1 MFTYRYRELAV
12 ALDKKGEV
20 RSALAKTLRVNPE
33 EIFNLEVERFSLDSR
48 RKGDLRW
55 SYNVVFD
62 LKRKVRATGNNARGL
77 IEAKREIR
85 TLDAEPG
92 KSTVPMPSHVDII
105 GAGPSGLWAALHL
118 LRKGFSVDIY
128 EQGKQVEERF
138 RDIRR
143 FFVDRKFNAHSN
155 VLFGE
160 GGAGA
165 FSDGKLNTRSR
176 NLFSETVLKDMV
188 EFGVDESVV
197 TFAKPHIGTDKLVL
211 MLRKL
216 RAEIVR
222 LGGRINFSTCL
233 EDIEIQQG
241 RICAI
246 KLREIPASAGMTSTS
261 QPIDNPKG
269 ECRSQACMDM
279 TESKGWGIAQPM
291 DPIAK
296 LQGDNNNVNISS
308 SSSYWKPCEAL
319 VLAVGHSARS
329 IYELLYARGV
339 ALESKAFAMGVRV
352 EHPQTLINKRQ
363 LGNVDTNLTGAA
375 EYFLATP
382 TLNKTSSAY
391 SFCMCP
397 GGVLVPCASEPG
409 TLATNGMSY
418 SRRNGAFANGAIA
431 VPITAG
437 AEGFD
442 IPSSGSLFGGLDL
455 QRKIERDAYD
465 VGGKVYAA
473 PAQTIKSFLAHRED
487 KSLPKSTYPCGLVQS
502 NLWDWMDKTICNS
515 LAEGFQNFDRKI
527 PGFIEQGLIVAPETR
542 TSSPLRIPRNNETL
556 ESINTKGLFVL
567 GEGAGYAGGI
577 VTSAADGVRL
587 AHFAKKENR

>member
-1 MFTYRYRELAV
+1 MFTYRYRELALP
-12 ALDKKGEV
+12 LDKKGEV
-20 RSALAKTLRVNPE
+20 RFALAKTLRVNPE

-77 IEAKREIR
+77 IESKREIR
-85 TLDAEPG
+85 SLDAEPG
-92 KSTVPMPSHVDII
+92 NSTVPMPSHVDII

-118 LRKGFSVDIY
+118 LRKGFTVDIY

-211 MLRKL
+211 MLRQI
-216 RAEIVR
+216 RTEIVR
-222 LGGRINFSTCL
+222 LGGKIHFSTCL
-233 EDIEIQQG
+233 EDIEIKDG

-246 KLREIPASAGMTSTS
+246 KLREIPAYAGMTSA
-261 QPIDNPKG
+261 N
-269 ECRSQACMDM
+269 
-279 TESKGWGIAQPM
+279 TEIAE
-291 DPIAK
+291 
-296 LQGDNNNVNISS
+296 SH
-308 SSSYWKPCEAL
+308 WKPCEAL

-329 IYELLYARGV
+329 VYEMLHARGV
-339 ALESKAFAMGVRV
+339 QLESKAFAMGVRV
-352 EHPQTLINKRQ
+352 EHPQSLINMRQ
-363 LGNVDTNLTGAA
+363 LGNVDTKLTGAA

-455 QRKIERDAYD
+455 QRKIESDAFN
-465 VGGKVYAA
+465 VGGKAYAA
-473 PAQTIKSFLAHRED
+473 PAQTIKSFLEHRED

-502 NLWDWMDKTICNS
+502 NLWDWMDKTICQS

-527 PGFIEQGLIVAPETR
+527 PGFINEGLIVAPETR
-542 TSSPLRIPRNNETL
+542 TSSPLRITRNNETL
-556 ESINTKGLFVL
+556 ESVNTKGLFVL

-587 AHFAKKENR
+587 AHFARRCK

>member
-12 ALDKKGEV
+12 ALEKKGEV
-20 RSALAKTLRVNPE
+20 RLALAKTLRVNPE

-48 RKGDLRW
+48 RKGDLHW

-77 IEAKREIR
+77 TESKREIR
-85 TLDAEPG
+85 SLDAEPL
-92 KSTVPMPSHVDII
+92 KDTVAMASHVDVI

-138 RDIRR
+138 RDIRK
-143 FFVDRKFNAHSN
+143 FFVDRKFNTYSN

-188 EFGVDESVV
+188 DFGVDESVV

-211 MLRKL
+211 MLRQI

-222 LGGRINFSTCL
+222 LGGHIHFNTSL
-233 EDIEIQQG
+233 EDIEIKHG

-246 KLREIPASAGMTSTS
+246 KLREIPACAGMTSAGT
-261 QPIDNPKG
+261 
-269 ECRSQACMDM
+269 
-279 TESKGWGIAQPM
+279 GIAESHWQ
-291 DPIAK
+291 
-296 LQGDNNNVNISS
+296 
-308 SSSYWKPCEAL
+308 PCEAL

-329 IYELLYARGV
+329 VYEMLHARGV
-339 ALESKAFAMGVRV
+339 TLESKAFAMGVRV
-352 EHPQTLINKRQ
+352 EHPQSLINMRQ
-363 LGNVDTNLTGAA
+363 LGLNVDTRLTGAA

-382 TLNKTSSAY
+382 TINKTSSAY

-455 QRKIERDAYD
+455 QRKIETDAYN

-473 PAQTIKSFLAHRED
+473 PAQTIKSFLAHSED
-487 KSLPKSTYPCGLVQS
+487 KTLPKSTYPCGLVPS
-502 NLWDWMDKTICNS
+502 NLWDWMDKTICQS

-527 PGFIEQGLIVAPETR
+527 PGFINEGLIVAPETR
-542 TSSPLRIPRNNETL
+542 TSSPLRITRNNETL
-556 ESINTKGLFVL
+556 ESVNTQGLFVL

-587 AHFAKKENR
+587 AHYAKKEKI

>member
-12 ALDKKGEV
+12 ALEKKGEI

-62 LKRKVRATGNNARGL
+62 LKRKIRATGNNARGL
-77 IEAKREIR
+77 IESQREIR
-85 TLDAEPG
+85 SLDAEPG
-92 KSTVPMPSHVDII
+92 KSTVPMASHVDII

-138 RDIRR
+138 RDIRK

-188 EFGVDESVV
+188 QFGVDESVV

-211 MLRKL
+211 MLREI
-216 RAEIVR
+216 RAEIIK
-222 LGGRINFSTCL
+222 LGGKIHFNTVL
-233 EDIEIQQG
+233 EDIEIKQG

-246 KLREIPASAGMTSTS
+246 KLKETKDERRGSASS
-261 QPIDNPKG
+261 P
-269 ECRSQACMDM
+269 
-279 TESKGWGIAQPM
+279 TETKDDVAIG
-291 DPIAK
+291 
-296 LQGDNNNVNISS
+296 N
-308 SSSYWKPCEAL
+308 WKPCEAL
-319 VLAVGHSARS
+319 VLAVGHSARD
-329 IYELLYARGV
+329 IYQLLHARGV
-339 ALESKAFAMGVRV
+339 QLESKAFAMGVRV
-352 EHPQTLINKRQ
+352 EHPQILINKRQ
-363 LGNVDTNLTGAA
+363 LGNVDTKLTGAA

-418 SRRNGAFANGAIA
+418 SRRNGAYANGAIA

-455 QRKIERDAYD
+455 QRKIESDAYN
-465 VGGKVYAA
+465 VGGKNYAA
-473 PAQTIKSFLAHRED
+473 PAQTIKNFLAHRED
-487 KSLPKSTYPCGLVQS
+487 KALPKSTYPCGLVPS

-527 PGFIEQGLIVAPETR
+527 PGFIEEGLIVAPETR

-556 ESINTKGLFVL
+556 ESVNTKGLFVL

>member
-12 ALDKKGEV
+12 ALEKKGEV
-20 RSALAKTLRVNPE
+20 RSALAKTLRVNSE

-55 SYNVVFD
+55 SYNVIFD

-77 IEAKREIR
+77 IESKREIR
-85 TLDAEPG
+85 NLDAEPG
-92 KSTVPMPSHVDII
+92 KNTVPIAGHVDII

-118 LRKGFSVDIY
+118 LRKGFFVDVY

-138 RDIRR
+138 RDIRK

-188 EFGVDESVV
+188 QFGVDESVV

-211 MLRKL
+211 MLRKI

-222 LGGRINFSTCL
+222 LGGHIHFNTCL
-233 EDIEIQQG
+233 EDIEIKHG
-241 RICAI
+241 RITAI
-246 KLREIPASAGMTSTS
+246 KLREIPASAGMTCASA
-261 QPIDNPKG
+261 
-269 ECRSQACMDM
+269 E
-279 TESKGWGIAQPM
+279 IA
-291 DPIAK
+291 
-296 LQGDNNNVNISS
+296 GSH
-308 SSSYWKPCEAL
+308 WKPCEAL
-319 VLAVGHSARS
+319 VLAVGHSARD
-329 IYELLYARGV
+329 IYQLLHARGV
-339 ALESKAFAMGVRV
+339 QLESKAFAMGVRV
-352 EHPQTLINKRQ
+352 EHPQMLINRRQ
-363 LGNVDTNLTGAA
+363 LGNVDTKLTGAA

-455 QRKIERDAYD
+455 QRKIETDAYN
-465 VGGKVYAA
+465 VGGKNYAA
-473 PAQTIKSFLAHRED
+473 PAQTIKSFLANRED
-487 KSLPKSTYPCGLVQS
+487 KTLPKSTYPCGLVPC
-502 NLWDWMDKTICNS
+502 NLWDWMDKTICKS

-527 PGFIEQGLIVAPETR
+527 PGFIEEGLIVAPETR

-556 ESINTKGLFVL
+556 ESVNTQGLFVL

-587 AHFAKKENR
+587 AHFAKKEKA

>member
-1 MFTYRYRELAV
+1 MFTYRYRELALP
-12 ALDKKGEV
+12 LDKKGEV
-20 RSALAKTLRVNPE
+20 RFALAKTLRVNPE

-62 LKRKVRATGNNARGL
+62 LKRKIRATGNNARGL
-77 IEAKREIR
+77 IESKREIR
-85 TLDAEPG
+85 SLDAEPG
-92 KSTVPMPSHVDII
+92 NSTVPMPSHVDII

-138 RDIRR
+138 RDIRK
-143 FFVDRKFNAHSN
+143 FFVDKKFNAFSN

-188 EFGVDESVV
+188 QFGVDESVI

-211 MLRKL
+211 MLRQI

-222 LGGRINFSTCL
+222 LGGKIHFSTCL
-233 EDIEIQQG
+233 EDIEIKDG
-241 RICAI
+241 RIAAI
-246 KLREIPASAGMTSTS
+246 KLKNIEQTRDVVRQAHQPERETRENTTTNMFLSSSTS
-261 QPIDNPKG
+261 F
-269 ECRSQACMDM
+269 
-279 TESKGWGIAQPM
+279 
-291 DPIAK
+291 
-296 LQGDNNNVNISS
+296 
-308 SSSYWKPCEAL
+308 WKPCETL

-329 IYELLYARGV
+329 VYELLHARGV
-339 ALESKAFAMGVRV
+339 QLESKAFAMGVRV
-352 EHPQTLINKRQ
+352 EHPQSLINMRQ
-363 LGNVDTNLTGAA
+363 LGNVDTKLTGAA

-442 IPSSGSLFGGLDL
+442 VPSSGSLFGGLDL
-455 QRKIERDAYD
+455 QRKIETDAYN
-465 VGGKVYAA
+465 VGGKAYAA

-502 NLWDWMDKTICNS
+502 NLWDWMDKTICQS

-527 PGFIEQGLIVAPETR
+527 PGFINEGLIVAPETR
-542 TSSPLRIPRNNETL
+542 TSSPLRITRNNETL
-556 ESINTKGLFVL
+556 ESVNTKGLFVL

-587 AHFAKKENR
+587 AHYAKKEKV

>member
-12 ALDKKGEV
+12 ALEKKGEV

-77 IEAKREIR
+77 IESKREIR
-85 TLDAEPG
+85 SLDAEPS
-92 KSTVPMPSHVDII
+92 KSTVPMASHVDII

-118 LRKGFSVDIY
+118 LRKGFFVDVY

-143 FFVDRKFNAHSN
+143 FFVDRKFNAYSN

-188 EFGVDESVV
+188 QFGVDESVV

-211 MLRKL
+211 MLREI

-222 LGGRINFSTCL
+222 LGGHIHFNTCL
-233 EDIEIQQG
+233 EDIEIKHG

-246 KLREIPASAGMTSTS
+246 KLKETKDERRKTKDDVAIG
-261 QPIDNPKG
+261 N
-269 ECRSQACMDM
+269 
-279 TESKGWGIAQPM
+279 
-291 DPIAK
+291 
-296 LQGDNNNVNISS
+296 
-308 SSSYWKPCEAL
+308 WKPCEAL

-329 IYELLYARGV
+329 IYELLHARGV
-339 ALESKAFAMGVRV
+339 QLESKAFAMGVRV
-352 EHPQTLINKRQ
+352 EHPQMLINRRQ
-363 LGNVDTNLTGAA
+363 LGNVDTKITGAA

-418 SRRNGAFANGAIA
+418 SRRNGTFANGAIA

-455 QRKIERDAYD
+455 QRKIETDAYN
-465 VGGKVYAA
+465 VGGKNYAA
-473 PAQTIKSFLAHRED
+473 PAQTIKNFLAHRED
-487 KSLPKSTYPCGLVQS
+487 KNLPKSTYPCGLAPS

-556 ESINTKGLFVL
+556 ESVNTQGLFVL

-587 AHFAKKENR
+587 AHYAKIEKIVSTKLRTD

>member
-1 MFTYRYRELAV
+1 MFTYRYRELALP
-12 ALDKKGEV
+12 LDTKGEV
-20 RSALAKTLRVNPE
+20 RFALAKTLRVNPE

-62 LKRKVRATGNNARGL
+62 LKRKVRSTGNNARGL
-77 IEAKREIR
+77 IESKREIR
-85 TLDAEPG
+85 SLEAEPG
-92 KSTVPMPSHVDII
+92 NSTVPMPSHVDII

-188 EFGVDESVV
+188 HFGVDESVV

-211 MLRKL
+211 MLRQI

-222 LGGRINFSTCL
+222 LGGKIHFSTCL
-233 EDIEIQQG
+233 EDIEIKDG
-241 RICAI
+241 RICTI
-246 KLREIPASAGMTSTS
+246 KLKETKDERRKTKDDVAIG
-261 QPIDNPKG
+261 N
-269 ECRSQACMDM
+269 
-279 TESKGWGIAQPM
+279 
-291 DPIAK
+291 
-296 LQGDNNNVNISS
+296 
-308 SSSYWKPCEAL
+308 WKPCEAL

-329 IYELLYARGV
+329 VYEMLHARGV
-339 ALESKAFAMGVRV
+339 QLESKAFAMGVRV
-352 EHPQTLINKRQ
+352 EHPQSLINMRQ
-363 LGNVDTNLTGAA
+363 LGNVDTKLTGAA

-455 QRKIERDAYD
+455 QRKIESDAYN
-465 VGGKVYAA
+465 VGGKNYAA
-473 PAQTIKSFLAHRED
+473 PAQTIKSFLEHRED

-502 NLWDWMDKTICNS
+502 NLWDWMDKTICQS

-527 PGFIEQGLIVAPETR
+527 PGFIIEGLIVAPDTR
-542 TSSPLRIPRNNETL
+542 TSSPLRITRNNETL
-556 ESINTKGLFVL
+556 ESVNTKGLFVL

-587 AHFAKKENR
+587 AHFARRCK

>member
-12 ALDKKGEV
+12 ALEKKGEV
-20 RSALAKTLRVNPE
+20 RLALAKTLRVNPE

-48 RKGDLRW
+48 RKGDLHW

-77 IEAKREIR
+77 IESKREIR
-85 TLDAEPG
+85 SLDAEPL
-92 KSTVPMPSHVDII
+92 KDTVAMASHVDVI

-138 RDIRR
+138 RDIRK
-143 FFVDRKFNAHSN
+143 FFVDRKFNAYSN

-188 EFGVDESVV
+188 DFGVDESVI

-211 MLRKL
+211 MLRQI

-222 LGGRINFSTCL
+222 LGGHIHFNTSL
-233 EDIEIQQG
+233 EDIEIKDG

-246 KLREIPASAGMTSTS
+246 KLREIPACAGMTSA
-261 QPIDNPKG
+261 G
-269 ECRSQACMDM
+269 A
-279 TESKGWGIAQPM
+279 GIAESHWQ
-291 DPIAK
+291 
-296 LQGDNNNVNISS
+296 
-308 SSSYWKPCEAL
+308 PCEAL

-329 IYELLYARGV
+329 VYELLHARGV
-339 ALESKAFAMGVRV
+339 TLESKAFAMGVRV
-352 EHPQTLINKRQ
+352 EHPQSLINMRQ
-363 LGNVDTNLTGAA
+363 LGLNVDTRLTGAA

-382 TLNKTSSAY
+382 TINKTSSAY

-455 QRKIERDAYD
+455 QRKIETDAYN

-473 PAQTIKSFLAHRED
+473 PAQTIKSFLAHSED
-487 KSLPKSTYPCGLVQS
+487 KTLPKSTYPCGLVPS
-502 NLWDWMDKTICNS
+502 NLWDWMDKTICQS

-527 PGFIEQGLIVAPETR
+527 PGFINEGLIVAPETR
-542 TSSPLRIPRNNETL
+542 TSSPLRITRNNDTL
-556 ESINTKGLFVL
+556 ESVNTQGLFVL

-587 AHFAKKENR
+587 AHYARRCK

>member
-12 ALDKKGEV
+12 ALEKKGEV
-20 RSALAKTLRVNPE
+20 RLALAKTLRVNPE

-48 RKGDLRW
+48 RKGDLHW

-77 IEAKREIR
+77 IESKREIR
-85 TLDAEPG
+85 SLDAEPL
-92 KSTVPMPSHVDII
+92 KDTVAMASHVDVI

-118 LRKGFSVDIY
+118 LRKGFAVDIY

-138 RDIRR
+138 RDIRK
-143 FFVDRKFNAHSN
+143 FFVDRKFNAYSN

-188 EFGVDESVV
+188 DFGVDESVV

-211 MLRKL
+211 MLRQI

-222 LGGRINFSTCL
+222 LGGHIHFNTSL
-233 EDIEIQQG
+233 EDIEIKEG

-246 KLREIPASAGMTSTS
+246 KLGDALGVAGSHW
-261 QPIDNPKG
+261 Q
-269 ECRSQACMDM
+269 
-279 TESKGWGIAQPM
+279 
-291 DPIAK
+291 
-296 LQGDNNNVNISS
+296 
-308 SSSYWKPCEAL
+308 PCEAL

-329 IYELLYARGV
+329 VYEMLHARGV
-339 ALESKAFAMGVRV
+339 TLESKAFAMGVRV
-352 EHPQTLINKRQ
+352 EHPQSLINMRQ
-363 LGNVDTNLTGAA
+363 LGLNVDTRLTGAA

-382 TLNKTSSAY
+382 TINKTSSAY

-455 QRKIERDAYD
+455 QRKIETDAYN

-473 PAQTIKSFLAHRED
+473 PAQTIKNFLAHRED
-487 KSLPKSTYPCGLVQS
+487 KTLPKTTYPCGLVPS
-502 NLWDWMDKTICNS
+502 NLWDWMDKTICQS

-527 PGFIEQGLIVAPETR
+527 PGFINEGLIVAPETR
-542 TSSPLRIPRNNETL
+542 TSSPLRITRNNETL
-556 ESINTKGLFVL
+556 ESVNTQGLFVL

-587 AHFAKKENR
+587 AHYAKKCK

>member
-1 MFTYRYRELAV
+1 MFTYRYRELA
-12 ALDKKGEV
+12 LPLNKKGEV
-20 RSALAKTLRVNPE
+20 RFALAKTLRVNPE

-77 IEAKREIR
+77 IESKREIR
-85 TLDAEPG
+85 SLDAEPG
-92 KSTVPMPSHVDII
+92 NSTVPMPSHVDII

-118 LRKGFSVDIY
+118 LRKGFAVDIY

-211 MLRKL
+211 MLRQI

-222 LGGRINFSTCL
+222 LGGKIHFSTCL
-233 EDIEIQQG
+233 EDIEIKDG
-241 RICAI
+241 RICTI
-246 KLREIPASAGMTSTS
+246 KLKETKDERRKTKDDVAIG
-261 QPIDNPKG
+261 N
-269 ECRSQACMDM
+269 
-279 TESKGWGIAQPM
+279 
-291 DPIAK
+291 
-296 LQGDNNNVNISS
+296 
-308 SSSYWKPCEAL
+308 WKSCEAL
-319 VLAVGHSARS
+319 VLAVGHSARD
-329 IYELLYARGV
+329 IYQLLHARGV
-339 ALESKAFAMGVRV
+339 QLESKAFAMGVRV
-352 EHPQTLINKRQ
+352 EHPQSLINIRQ
-363 LGNVDTNLTGAA
+363 LGNNVDTKLTGAA

-455 QRKIERDAYD
+455 QRKIESDAYN

-473 PAQTIKSFLAHRED
+473 PAQTIKSFLEHRED

-502 NLWDWMDKTICNS
+502 NLWDWMDKTICQS

-527 PGFIEQGLIVAPETR
+527 PGFINEGLIVAPETR
-542 TSSPLRIPRNNETL
+542 TSSPLRITRNNETL
-556 ESINTKGLFVL
+556 ESVNTKGLFVL

-587 AHFAKKENR
+587 AHYAKKEIR

>member
-12 ALDKKGEV
+12 ALEKKGEV
-20 RSALAKTLRVNPE
+20 RLALAKTLRVNPE

-48 RKGDLRW
+48 RKGDLHW

-62 LKRKVRATGNNARGL
+62 LKRKIRATGNNARGL
-77 IEAKREIR
+77 IESKREIKS
-85 TLDAEPG
+85 LDAEPL
-92 KSTVPMPSHVDII
+92 KDTVAMASHVDVI

-138 RDIRR
+138 RDIRK
-143 FFVDRKFNAHSN
+143 FFVDRKFNAYSN

-188 EFGVDESVV
+188 DFGVDESVV

-211 MLRKL
+211 MLRQV

-222 LGGRINFSTCL
+222 LGGHILFNTSL
-233 EDIEIQQG
+233 EDIEIKDG

-246 KLREIPASAGMTSTS
+246 KL
-261 QPIDNPKG
+261 
-269 ECRSQACMDM
+269 
-279 TESKGWGIAQPM
+279 
-291 DPIAK
+291 
-296 LQGDNNNVNISS
+296 GDALGVVGSH
-308 SSSYWKPCEAL
+308 WQPCEAL

-329 IYELLYARGV
+329 VYEMLHARGV
-339 ALESKAFAMGVRV
+339 TLESKAFAMGVRV
-352 EHPQTLINKRQ
+352 EHPQTLINMRQ
-363 LGNVDTNLTGAA
+363 LGLNVDTRLTGAA

-382 TLNKTSSAY
+382 TINKTSSAY

-455 QRKIERDAYD
+455 QRKIETDAYN

-473 PAQTIKSFLAHRED
+473 PAQTIKNFLAHRED
-487 KSLPKSTYPCGLVQS
+487 KTLPKTTYPCGLVPS
-502 NLWDWMDKTICNS
+502 NLWDWMDKTICQS

-527 PGFIEQGLIVAPETR
+527 PGFINEGLIVAPETR
-542 TSSPLRIPRNNETL
+542 TSSPLRITRNNESL
-556 ESINTKGLFVL
+556 ESVNTQGLFVL

-587 AHFAKKENR
+587 AHYAKKCK

>member
-12 ALDKKGEV
+12 ALEKKGEV
-20 RSALAKTLRVNPE
+20 RLALAKTLRVNSE

-48 RKGDLRW
+48 RKGDLHW

-77 IEAKREIR
+77 IESKREIR
-85 TLDAEPG
+85 SLDAEPL
-92 KSTVPMPSHVDII
+92 KDTVAMASHVDVI

-138 RDIRR
+138 RDIRK

-188 EFGVDESVV
+188 DFGVDESVV

-211 MLRKL
+211 MLRQV
-216 RAEIVR
+216 RAEIAR
-222 LGGRINFSTCL
+222 LGGHIHFNTSL
-233 EDIEIQQG
+233 EDIEIKDG

-246 KLREIPASAGMTSTS
+246 KLGDALGVAGSHW
-261 QPIDNPKG
+261 Q
-269 ECRSQACMDM
+269 
-279 TESKGWGIAQPM
+279 
-291 DPIAK
+291 
-296 LQGDNNNVNISS
+296 
-308 SSSYWKPCEAL
+308 PCEAL

-329 IYELLYARGV
+329 VYELLHARGV
-339 ALESKAFAMGVRV
+339 TLESKAFAMGVRV
-352 EHPQTLINKRQ
+352 EHPQSLINMRQ
-363 LGNVDTNLTGAA
+363 LGLNVDTRLTGAA

-382 TLNKTSSAY
+382 TINKTSSAY

-397 GGVLVPCASEPG
+397 GGVLVPCASEAG

-455 QRKIERDAYD
+455 QRKIETDAYN

-487 KSLPKSTYPCGLVQS
+487 KILPKTTYPCGITPS
-502 NLWDWMDKTICNS
+502 NLWDWMDKTICQS

-527 PGFIEQGLIVAPETR
+527 PGFINEGLIVAPETR
-542 TSSPLRIPRNNETL
+542 TSSPLRITRNNETL
-556 ESINTKGLFVL
+556 ESVNTQGLFVL

-587 AHFAKKENR
+587 AHYARRCK

>member
-12 ALDKKGEV
+12 ALEKKGEV
-20 RSALAKTLRVNPE
+20 RLALAKTLRVNPE

-48 RKGDLRW
+48 RKGDLHW

-77 IEAKREIR
+77 IESKREIR
-85 TLDAEPG
+85 SLDAEPL
-92 KSTVPMPSHVDII
+92 KDTVAMASHVDVI

-138 RDIRR
+138 RDIRK
-143 FFVDRKFNAHSN
+143 FFVDRKFNAYSN

-188 EFGVDESVV
+188 DFGVDESVI

-211 MLRKL
+211 MLRQI

-222 LGGRINFSTCL
+222 LGGHIHFNTSL
-233 EDIEIQQG
+233 EDIEIKDG

-246 KLREIPASAGMTSTS
+246 KLREIPACAGMTSA
-261 QPIDNPKG
+261 G
-269 ECRSQACMDM
+269 A
-279 TESKGWGIAQPM
+279 GIAESHWQ
-291 DPIAK
+291 
-296 LQGDNNNVNISS
+296 
-308 SSSYWKPCEAL
+308 PCEAL

-329 IYELLYARGV
+329 VYELLHARGV
-339 ALESKAFAMGVRV
+339 TLESKAFAMGVRV
-352 EHPQTLINKRQ
+352 EHPQSLINMRQ
-363 LGNVDTNLTGAA
+363 LGLNVDTRLTGAA

-382 TLNKTSSAY
+382 TINKTSSAY

-455 QRKIERDAYD
+455 QRKIETDAYN

-473 PAQTIKSFLAHRED
+473 PAQTIKSFLAHSED
-487 KSLPKSTYPCGLVQS
+487 KTLPKSTYPCGLEPS
-502 NLWDWMDKTICNS
+502 NLWDWMDKTICQS

-527 PGFIEQGLIVAPETR
+527 PGFINEGLIVAPETR
-542 TSSPLRIPRNNETL
+542 TSSPLRITRNNDTL
-556 ESINTKGLFVL
+556 ESVNTQGLFVL

-587 AHFAKKENR
+587 AHYARRCK

>member
-1 MFTYRYRELAV
+1 MFTYRYRELAI

-20 RSALAKTLRVNPE
+20 RSALAKTLRIHPE

-77 IEAKREIR
+77 IESKREIR
-85 TLDAEPG
+85 SLEAEPG
-92 KSTVPMPSHVDII
+92 NSTVPMPSHVDII

-138 RDIRR
+138 RDIRK
-143 FFVDRKFNAHSN
+143 FFVDRKFNAFSN

-188 EFGVDESVV
+188 HFGVDESVV

-211 MLRKL
+211 MLRQV
-216 RAEIVR
+216 RTEIVK
-222 LGGRINFSTCL
+222 LGGHIHFSTTL
-233 EDIEIQQG
+233 EDIEIKQG
-241 RICAI
+241 RITAI
-246 KLREIPASAGMTSTS
+246 KLKETKDERRKTKDDVAIG
-261 QPIDNPKG
+261 N
-269 ECRSQACMDM
+269 
-279 TESKGWGIAQPM
+279 
-291 DPIAK
+291 
-296 LQGDNNNVNISS
+296 
-308 SSSYWKPCEAL
+308 WKSCEAL
-319 VLAVGHSARS
+319 VLAVGHSARD
-329 IYELLYARGV
+329 IYQLLHARGV
-339 ALESKAFAMGVRV
+339 QLESKAFAMGVRV
-352 EHPQTLINKRQ
+352 EHPQSLINMRQ
-363 LGNVDTNLTGAA
+363 LGNVDTKLTGAA

-455 QRKIERDAYD
+455 QRKIESDAFN

-473 PAQTIKSFLAHRED
+473 PAQTIKNFLAHRED
-487 KSLPKSTYPCGLVQS
+487 KSLPKSTYPCGLTPS
-502 NLWDWMDKTICNS
+502 NLWDWMDKTICQS

-527 PGFIEQGLIVAPETR
+527 PGFINEGLIVAPETR
-542 TSSPLRIPRNNETL
+542 TSSPLRITRNNETL
-556 ESINTKGLFVL
+556 ESVNTKGLFVL

-587 AHFAKKENR
+587 AHYAKKEKV

>member
-12 ALDKKGEV
+12 ALRKKGEY
-20 RSALAKTLRVNPE
+20 RAALARELRVHEE

-48 RKGDLRW
+48 RKGDPHW

-62 LKRKVRATGNNARGL
+62 LKRQVRATGNHAKGL
-77 IEAKREIR
+77 IESKREKESLEDDPQR
-85 TLDAEPG
+85 
-92 KSTVPMPSHVDII
+92 SSVPVAGHVDVV

-118 LRKGFSVDIY
+118 LRKGFSVDLY
-128 EQGKQVEERF
+128 EQGQQVEERF

-143 FFVDRKFNAHSN
+143 FFMDRNYNAYSN

-176 NLFSETVLKDMV
+176 NLFSDQVLRDMTT
-188 EFGVDESVV
+188 FGVDESVV
-197 TFAKPHIGTDKLVL
+197 TFAKPHIGTDRLVL
-211 MLRKL
+211 MLRQL

-222 LGGRINFSTCL
+222 LGGKIHFSTML
-233 EDIEIQQG
+233 EDIEIKSG

-246 KLREIPASAGMTSTS
+246 KLRDVSRRNLGEVPSPDFAEICPSHW
-261 QPIDNPKG
+261 Q
-269 ECRSQACMDM
+269 
-279 TESKGWGIAQPM
+279 
-291 DPIAK
+291 
-296 LQGDNNNVNISS
+296 
-308 SSSYWKPCEAL
+308 PCEAL
-319 VLAVGHSARS
+319 VLAVGHSARG
-329 IYELLYARGV
+329 IYEMLHARGV
-339 ALESKAFAMGVRV
+339 TLESKAFAMGVRV
-352 EHPQTLINKRQ
+352 EHPQMLINVRQ
-363 LGNVDTNLTGAA
+363 LGPNVDTKLTGAA

-418 SRRNGAFANGAIA
+418 SSRNGKIANGAIA

-442 IPSSGSLFGGLDL
+442 IKTAGTLFGGLDL
-455 QRKIERDAYD
+455 QRKIESDAYA
-465 VGGKVYAA
+465 VGGKNYAA
-473 PAQTIKSFLAHRED
+473 PAQTIKNFLAKRVD
-487 KSLPKSTYPCGLVQS
+487 KNLPKSTYPCGLVAS
-502 NLWDWMDKTICNS
+502 NMWDWMDKTICKS

-527 PGFIEQGLIVAPETR
+527 PGFIEEGLIVAPETR
-542 TSSPLRIPRNNETL
+542 TSSPLRITRNNETM
-556 ESINTKGLFVL
+556 ESVNTKGLFVR
-567 GEGAGYAGGI
+567 GEGAGYTGGI
-577 VTSAADGVRL
+577 VTSAADGIRL
-587 AHFAKKENR
+587 AHYAKRSKQ

>member
-1 MFTYRYRELAV
+1 MFTYRYRELAI

-20 RSALAKTLRVNPE
+20 RSALAKTLRIHPE

-77 IEAKREIR
+77 IESKREIR
-85 TLDAEPG
+85 SLEAESG
-92 KSTVPMPSHVDII
+92 NSTVPMPSHVDII

-118 LRKGFSVDIY
+118 LRKGFFVDIY

-138 RDIRR
+138 RDIRK

-188 EFGVDESVV
+188 HFGVDESVV

-211 MLRKL
+211 MLRKI
-216 RAEIVR
+216 RAEIIK
-222 LGGRINFSTCL
+222 LGGKIHFSTCL
-233 EDIEIQQG
+233 EDIEIKQG
-241 RICAI
+241 RITAI
-246 KLREIPASAGMTSTS
+246 KLKETKDERRKTKDDVAIG
-261 QPIDNPKG
+261 N
-269 ECRSQACMDM
+269 
-279 TESKGWGIAQPM
+279 
-291 DPIAK
+291 
-296 LQGDNNNVNISS
+296 
-308 SSSYWKPCEAL
+308 WKPCEAL
-319 VLAVGHSARS
+319 VLAVGHSARD
-329 IYELLYARGV
+329 IYQLLHARGV
-339 ALESKAFAMGVRV
+339 QLESKAFAMGVRV
-352 EHPQTLINKRQ
+352 EHPQMLINKRQ
-363 LGNVDTNLTGAA
+363 LGNVDTKLTGSA

-455 QRKIERDAYD
+455 QRKIETDAYN

-473 PAQTIKSFLAHRED
+473 PAQTIKNFLAHRED
-487 KSLPKSTYPCGLVQS
+487 KSLPKSTYPCGLTPS
-502 NLWDWMDKTICNS
+502 NLWDWMDKTICQS

-527 PGFIEQGLIVAPETR
+527 PGFINEGLIVAPETR
-542 TSSPLRIPRNNETL
+542 TSSPLRITRNNETL
-556 ESINTKGLFVL
+556 ESVNTKGLFVL

-587 AHFAKKENR
+587 AHYAKKEKV

>member
-12 ALDKKGEV
+12 ALEKKGEV
-20 RSALAKTLRVNPE
+20 RLALAKTLRVNPE

-48 RKGDLRW
+48 RKGDLHW

-77 IEAKREIR
+77 IESKREIR
-85 TLDAEPG
+85 SLDAEPL
-92 KSTVPMPSHVDII
+92 KDTVAMASHVDVI

-138 RDIRR
+138 RDIRK
-143 FFVDRKFNAHSN
+143 FFVDRKFNAYSN

-176 NLFSETVLKDMV
+176 NQFSETVLKDMV
-188 EFGVDESVV
+188 DFGVDESVV

-211 MLRKL
+211 MLRQV

-222 LGGRINFSTCL
+222 LGGHIHFNTSL
-233 EDIEIQQG
+233 EDIEIKDG

-246 KLREIPASAGMTSTS
+246 KLGDALGVAGSHW
-261 QPIDNPKG
+261 Q
-269 ECRSQACMDM
+269 
-279 TESKGWGIAQPM
+279 
-291 DPIAK
+291 
-296 LQGDNNNVNISS
+296 
-308 SSSYWKPCEAL
+308 PCEAL

-329 IYELLYARGV
+329 VYEMLHARGV
-339 ALESKAFAMGVRV
+339 TLESKAFAMGVRV
-352 EHPQTLINKRQ
+352 EHPQSLINMRQ
-363 LGNVDTNLTGAA
+363 LGLNVDTRLTGAA

-382 TLNKTSSAY
+382 TINKTSSAY

-455 QRKIERDAYD
+455 QRKIETDAYN

-473 PAQTIKSFLAHRED
+473 PAQTIKNFLAHRED
-487 KSLPKSTYPCGLVQS
+487 KTLPKTTYPCGLVPS
-502 NLWDWMDKTICNS
+502 NLWDWIDKTICQS

-527 PGFIEQGLIVAPETR
+527 PGFINEGLIVAPETR
-542 TSSPLRIPRNNETL
+542 TSSPLRITRNNETL
-556 ESINTKGLFVL
+556 ESVNTQGLFVL

-587 AHFAKKENR
+587 AHYAKKCK

>member
-12 ALDKKGEV
+12 ALEKKGEV
-20 RSALAKTLRVNPE
+20 RSALAKTLHVNPE

-77 IEAKREIR
+77 IESKREIR
-85 TLDAEPG
+85 SLDAEPG
-92 KSTVPMPSHVDII
+92 KSTVPMASHVDII

-138 RDIRR
+138 RDIRK

-188 EFGVDESVV
+188 QFGVDESVV

-211 MLRKL
+211 MLREI
-216 RAEIVR
+216 RSEIVR
-222 LGGRINFSTCL
+222 LGGHIHFNTCL
-233 EDIEIQQG
+233 EDIEIKQG

-246 KLREIPASAGMTSTS
+246 KLKETKDDVAIG
-261 QPIDNPKG
+261 
-269 ECRSQACMDM
+269 
-279 TESKGWGIAQPM
+279 
-291 DPIAK
+291 
-296 LQGDNNNVNISS
+296 
-308 SSSYWKPCEAL
+308 YWQPCEAL
-319 VLAVGHSARS
+319 VLAVGHSARD
-329 IYELLYARGV
+329 IYQLLHARGV
-339 ALESKAFAMGVRV
+339 QLESKAFAMGVRV
-352 EHPQTLINKRQ
+352 EHPQMLINRRQ
-363 LGNVDTNLTGAA
+363 LGNVDTKLTGAA

-382 TLNKTSSAY
+382 TINKTSSAY

-437 AEGFD
+437 AKGFD
-442 IPSSGSLFGGLDL
+442 IPSRGSLFGGLDL
-455 QRKIERDAYD
+455 QRKIESDAYN
-465 VGGKVYAA
+465 VGGKNYAA
-473 PAQTIKSFLAHRED
+473 PAQTIKNFLAHRED
-487 KSLPKSTYPCGLVQS
+487 KNLPKSTYPCGLVPC
-502 NLWDWMDKTICNS
+502 NLWDWMDKTICQS

-556 ESINTKGLFVL
+556 ESVNTQGLFVL

-587 AHFAKKENR
+587 AHYARRCK

>member
-1 MFTYRYRELAV
+1 MFTYRYRELTV

-62 LKRKVRATGNNARGL
+62 LKRKVHVTGNNARGL
-77 IEAKREIR
+77 IESKREIR

-92 KSTVPMPSHVDII
+92 KNTVPMASHIDII

-118 LRKGFSVDIY
+118 LRKGFSVDLY

-138 RDIRR
+138 RDIRK

-188 EFGVDESVV
+188 QFGVDESVV

-211 MLRKL
+211 MLREI
-216 RAEIVR
+216 RAEIIK
-222 LGGRINFSTCL
+222 LGGKIHFSTSL
-233 EDIEIQQG
+233 EDIEIKQG
-241 RICAI
+241 RITAI
-246 KLREIPASAGMTSTS
+246 KLIETKDERRGSASSPTKTKDDVAIG
-261 QPIDNPKG
+261 
-269 ECRSQACMDM
+269 
-279 TESKGWGIAQPM
+279 
-291 DPIAK
+291 
-296 LQGDNNNVNISS
+296 
-308 SSSYWKPCEAL
+308 YWKPCEAL
-319 VLAVGHSARS
+319 VLAVGHSARD
-329 IYELLYARGV
+329 IYQLLHARGV
-339 ALESKAFAMGVRV
+339 QLESKAFAMGVRV
-352 EHPQTLINKRQ
+352 EHPQMLINKRQ
-363 LGNVDTNLTGAA
+363 LGNVDTKLTGAA

-455 QRKIERDAYD
+455 QRKIESDAYN
-465 VGGKVYAA
+465 VGGKNYAA
-473 PAQTIKSFLAHRED
+473 PAQTIKNFLAKRED
-487 KSLPKSTYPCGLVQS
+487 KALPKSTYPCGLIPS
-502 NLWDWMDKTICNS
+502 NLWDWMDKTICKS

-527 PGFIEQGLIVAPETR
+527 PGFIEEGLIVAPETR

-577 VTSAADGVRL
+577 VTSAADGIRL
-587 AHFAKKENR
+587 AHYAKKEKV

>member
-12 ALDKKGEV
+12 ALEKKGEV
-20 RSALAKTLRVNPE
+20 RLALAKTLRVNPE

-48 RKGDLRW
+48 RKGDLHW

-77 IEAKREIR
+77 IESKREIR
-85 TLDAEPG
+85 SLDAEPL
-92 KSTVPMPSHVDII
+92 KDTVAMASHVDVI

-138 RDIRR
+138 RDIRK
-143 FFVDRKFNAHSN
+143 FFVDRKFNAYSN

-188 EFGVDESVV
+188 DFGVDESVV

-211 MLRKL
+211 MLRQV

-222 LGGRINFSTCL
+222 LGGHIHFNTSL
-233 EDIEIQQG
+233 EDIEIKDG

-246 KLREIPASAGMTSTS
+246 KLGDALGVAGSHW
-261 QPIDNPKG
+261 Q
-269 ECRSQACMDM
+269 
-279 TESKGWGIAQPM
+279 
-291 DPIAK
+291 
-296 LQGDNNNVNISS
+296 
-308 SSSYWKPCEAL
+308 PCEAL

-329 IYELLYARGV
+329 VYEMLHARGV
-339 ALESKAFAMGVRV
+339 TLESKAFAMGVRV
-352 EHPQTLINKRQ
+352 EHPQSLINMRQ
-363 LGNVDTNLTGAA
+363 LGLNVDTRLTGAA

-382 TLNKTSSAY
+382 TINKTSSAY

-455 QRKIERDAYD
+455 QRKIETDAYN

-473 PAQTIKSFLAHRED
+473 PAQTIKNFLAHRED
-487 KSLPKSTYPCGLVQS
+487 KTLPKTTYPCGLVPS
-502 NLWDWMDKTICNS
+502 NLWDWMDKTICQS

-527 PGFIEQGLIVAPETR
+527 PGFINEGLIVAPETR
-542 TSSPLRIPRNNETL
+542 TSSPLRITRNNETL
-556 ESINTKGLFVL
+556 ESVNTQGLFVL

-587 AHFAKKENR
+587 AHYAKKCK

>member
-12 ALDKKGEV
+12 ALEKKGEV

-77 IEAKREIR
+77 IESKREIR
-85 TLDAEPG
+85 CLDAEPG
-92 KSTVPMPSHVDII
+92 KSTVPMAGHVDII

-138 RDIRR
+138 RDIRK

-188 EFGVDESVV
+188 QFGVDESVV

-211 MLRKL
+211 MLRQI
-216 RAEIVR
+216 RAEIVK
-222 LGGRINFSTCL
+222 LGGKIHFSTCL
-233 EDIEIQQG
+233 EDIEIKQG
-241 RICAI
+241 RITAI
-246 KLREIPASAGMTSTS
+246 KLREIPASAGMTCASA
-261 QPIDNPKG
+261 
-269 ECRSQACMDM
+269 E
-279 TESKGWGIAQPM
+279 IA
-291 DPIAK
+291 
-296 LQGDNNNVNISS
+296 GSH
-308 SSSYWKPCEAL
+308 WKPCEAL
-319 VLAVGHSARS
+319 VLAVGHSARD
-329 IYELLYARGV
+329 IYQLLHARGV
-339 ALESKAFAMGVRV
+339 QLESKAFAMGVRV
-352 EHPQTLINKRQ
+352 EHPQMLINRRQ
-363 LGNVDTNLTGAA
+363 LGNVDTRITGAA

-455 QRKIERDAYD
+455 QRKIETDAYN
-465 VGGKVYAA
+465 VGGKNYAA
-473 PAQTIKSFLAHRED
+473 PAQTIKNFLAHRED
-487 KSLPKSTYPCGLVQS
+487 KNLPKSTYPCGLVPS

-556 ESINTKGLFVL
+556 ESVNTQGLFVL

-587 AHFAKKENR
+587 AHYAKKEKS

>member
-12 ALDKKGEV
+12 ALEKKGEV
-20 RSALAKTLRVNPE
+20 RLALAKTLRVNPE

-48 RKGDLRW
+48 RKGDLHW

-77 IEAKREIR
+77 IESKREIR
-85 TLDAEPG
+85 SLDAEPL
-92 KSTVPMPSHVDII
+92 KDTVAMASHVDVI

-138 RDIRR
+138 RDIRK
-143 FFVDRKFNAHSN
+143 FFVDRKFNAYSN

-188 EFGVDESVV
+188 DFGVDESVV
-197 TFAKPHIGTDKLVL
+197 AFAKPHIGTDKLVL
-211 MLRKL
+211 MLRQV

-222 LGGRINFSTCL
+222 LGGHIHFNTSL
-233 EDIEIQQG
+233 EDIEIKDG

-246 KLREIPASAGMTSTS
+246 KLKNVIASPGTMSGINSAKQSNTS
-261 QPIDNPKG
+261 
-269 ECRSQACMDM
+269 A
-279 TESKGWGIAQPM
+279 A
-291 DPIAK
+291 
-296 LQGDNNNVNISS
+296 ISH
-308 SSSYWKPCEAL
+308 WQPCEAL

-329 IYELLYARGV
+329 VYEMLHARGV
-339 ALESKAFAMGVRV
+339 TLESKAFAMGVRV
-352 EHPQTLINKRQ
+352 EHPQSLINMRQ
-363 LGNVDTNLTGAA
+363 LGLNVDTRLTGAA

-382 TLNKTSSAY
+382 TINKTSSAY

-455 QRKIERDAYD
+455 QRKIETDAYN

-473 PAQTIKSFLAHRED
+473 PAQTIKNFLAHRED
-487 KSLPKSTYPCGLVQS
+487 KTLPKTTYPCGLVPS
-502 NLWDWMDKTICNS
+502 NLWDWMDKTICQS

-527 PGFIEQGLIVAPETR
+527 PGFINEGLIVAPETR
-542 TSSPLRIPRNNETL
+542 TSSPLRITRNNETL
-556 ESINTKGLFVL
+556 ESVNTQGLFVL

-587 AHFAKKENR
+587 AHYAKKCK

>member
-12 ALDKKGEV
+12 ALEKKGEV
-20 RSALAKTLRVNPE
+20 RLALAKTLRVNPE

-48 RKGDLRW
+48 RKGDLHW

-77 IEAKREIR
+77 IESKREIKS
-85 TLDAEPG
+85 LDAEPL
-92 KSTVPMPSHVDII
+92 KDTVAMASHVDVI

-138 RDIRR
+138 RDIRK
-143 FFVDRKFNAHSN
+143 FFIDRKFNAYSN

-188 EFGVDESVV
+188 DFGVDESVV

-211 MLRKL
+211 MLRQV

-222 LGGRINFSTCL
+222 LGGHIHFNTSL
-233 EDIEIQQG
+233 EDIEIKES

-246 KLREIPASAGMTSTS
+246 KLGDALGVAGSH
-261 QPIDNPKG
+261 
-269 ECRSQACMDM
+269 
-279 TESKGWGIAQPM
+279 W
-291 DPIAK
+291 
-296 LQGDNNNVNISS
+296 L
-308 SSSYWKPCEAL
+308 PCEAL

-329 IYELLYARGV
+329 VYEMLHARGV
-339 ALESKAFAMGVRV
+339 TLESKAFAMGVRV
-352 EHPQTLINKRQ
+352 EHPQSLINMRQ
-363 LGNVDTNLTGAA
+363 LGLNVDTRLTGAA

-382 TLNKTSSAY
+382 TINKTSSAY

-455 QRKIERDAYD
+455 QRKIETDAYN

-473 PAQTIKSFLAHRED
+473 PAQTIKNFLAHRED
-487 KSLPKSTYPCGLVQS
+487 KTLPKTTYPCGLVPS
-502 NLWDWMDKTICNS
+502 NLWDWMDKTICQS

-527 PGFIEQGLIVAPETR
+527 PGFINEGLIVAPETR
-542 TSSPLRIPRNNETL
+542 TSSPLRITRNNETL
-556 ESINTKGLFVL
+556 ESVNTQGLFVL

-587 AHFAKKENR
+587 AHYAKKCK

>member
-12 ALDKKGEV
+12 ALEKKGEV

-33 EIFNLEVERFSLDSR
+33 EIFNLEIERFSLDSR

-62 LKRKVRATGNNARGL
+62 LKRKIRATGNNARGL
-77 IEAKREIR
+77 IESKREIR

-92 KSTVPMPSHVDII
+92 KSTVPIAGHVDVI

-118 LRKGFSVDIY
+118 LRKGFDVDIY

-143 FFVDRKFNAHSN
+143 FFVDRKFNAFSN

-188 EFGVDESVV
+188 QFGVDESVV

-211 MLRKL
+211 MLREI
-216 RAEIVR
+216 RAEIIK
-222 LGGRINFSTCL
+222 LGGKIHFSTCL
-233 EDIEIQQG
+233 EDIEIKQG

-246 KLREIPASAGMTSTS
+246 KLKETKDERRKTKDDVAIG
-261 QPIDNPKG
+261 
-269 ECRSQACMDM
+269 
-279 TESKGWGIAQPM
+279 
-291 DPIAK
+291 
-296 LQGDNNNVNISS
+296 
-308 SSSYWKPCEAL
+308 YWKPCEAL

-329 IYELLYARGV
+329 IYELLHARGV
-339 ALESKAFAMGVRV
+339 QLESKAFAMGVRV
-352 EHPQTLINKRQ
+352 EHPQSLINRRQ
-363 LGNVDTNLTGAA
+363 LGNVDTKLTGAA

-455 QRKIERDAYD
+455 QRKIESDAFN
-465 VGGKVYAA
+465 VGGKAYAA
-473 PAQTIKSFLAHRED
+473 PAQTIKSFLAYRED

-502 NLWDWMDKTICNS
+502 NLWDWMDKTICQS

-527 PGFIEQGLIVAPETR
+527 PGFINEGLIVAPETR
-542 TSSPLRIPRNNETL
+542 TSSPLRITRNNETL
-556 ESINTKGLFVL
+556 ESVNTKGLFVL

-587 AHFAKKENR
+587 AHYAKKEKV

>member
-1 MFTYRYRELAV
+1 MFTYRYRELALP
-12 ALDKKGEV
+12 LDKKGEV

-77 IEAKREIR
+77 IESKREIR

-92 KSTVPMPSHVDII
+92 KSTVPIAGHVDVI

-118 LRKGFSVDIY
+118 LRKGFDIDIY

-188 EFGVDESVV
+188 QFGVDESVV

-211 MLRKL
+211 MLRKI
-216 RAEIVR
+216 RAEIIK
-222 LGGRINFSTCL
+222 LGGKIHFSTCL
-233 EDIEIQQG
+233 EDIEIKQG

-246 KLREIPASAGMTSTS
+246 KLKETKDERRKTKDDVAIG
-261 QPIDNPKG
+261 
-269 ECRSQACMDM
+269 
-279 TESKGWGIAQPM
+279 
-291 DPIAK
+291 
-296 LQGDNNNVNISS
+296 
-308 SSSYWKPCEAL
+308 YWKPCEAL

-329 IYELLYARGV
+329 VYELLFARGV
-339 ALESKAFAMGVRV
+339 QLESKAFAMGVRV
-352 EHPQTLINKRQ
+352 EHPQMLINRRQ
-363 LGNVDTNLTGAA
+363 LGNVDTKLTGAA

-455 QRKIERDAYD
+455 QRKIESDAYN

-473 PAQTIKSFLAHRED
+473 PAQTIKNFLAHCED

-502 NLWDWMDKTICNS
+502 NLCDWMDKTICQS

-527 PGFIEQGLIVAPETR
+527 PGFINEGLIVAPETR

-556 ESINTKGLFVL
+556 ESVNTKGLFVL

-587 AHFAKKENR
+587 AHFAKKEIR

>member
-20 RSALAKTLRVNPE
+20 RFALAKTLRVNPE

-77 IEAKREIR
+77 IESKREIR

-92 KSTVPMPSHVDII
+92 KSTVPMATHVDII

-233 EDIEIQQG
+233 EDIEIKQG
-241 RICAI
+241 RITAI
-246 KLREIPASAGMTSTS
+246 KLRKVPATSGMTCAST
-261 QPIDNPKG
+261 
-269 ECRSQACMDM
+269 EVA
-279 TESKGWGIAQPM
+279 ESH
-291 DPIAK
+291 
-296 LQGDNNNVNISS
+296 
-308 SSSYWKPCEAL
+308 WKPCEAL
-319 VLAVGHSARS
+319 VLAVGHSARNV
-329 IYELLYARGV
+329 YELLHARGV

-352 EHPQTLINKRQ
+352 EHPQTLINRRQ

-418 SRRNGAFANGAIA
+418 SRRNGTFANGAIA

-455 QRKIERDAYD
+455 QRKIERDAYYF
-465 VGGKVYAA
+465 GGKVYAA

-587 AHFAKKENR
+587 AHFAKKEKSHEP

>member
-1 MFTYRYRELAV
+1 MFTYRYRELALP
-12 ALDKKGEV
+12 LDKKGEV
-20 RSALAKTLRVNPE
+20 RFALAKTLRIHPE

-77 IEAKREIR
+77 IESKREIR
-85 TLDAEPG
+85 SLEAEPG
-92 KSTVPMPSHVDII
+92 CNTVPMPSHVNII

-138 RDIRR
+138 HDIRR
-143 FFVDRKFNAHSN
+143 FFVDHKFNAHSN

-211 MLRKL
+211 MLRQI
-216 RAEIVR
+216 RAEIAR
-222 LGGRINFSTCL
+222 LGGKIHFSTTL
-233 EDIEIQQG
+233 EDIEIKDG

-246 KLREIPASAGMTSTS
+246 KLREIPAYAGMTSA
-261 QPIDNPKG
+261 N
-269 ECRSQACMDM
+269 
-279 TESKGWGIAQPM
+279 TEIAE
-291 DPIAK
+291 
-296 LQGDNNNVNISS
+296 SH
-308 SSSYWKPCEAL
+308 WKPCEAL

-329 IYELLYARGV
+329 VYELLHARGV
-339 ALESKAFAMGVRV
+339 QLESKAFAMGVRV
-352 EHPQTLINKRQ
+352 EHPQSLINIRQ
-363 LGNVDTNLTGAA
+363 LGNNVDTKLTGAA

-455 QRKIERDAYD
+455 QRKIETDAYN
-465 VGGKVYAA
+465 VGGKAYAA

-487 KSLPKSTYPCGLVQS
+487 KFLPKSTYPCGLVQS
-502 NLWDWMDKTICNS
+502 NLWDWMDKTICQS

-527 PGFIEQGLIVAPETR
+527 PGFINEGLIVAPETR
-542 TSSPLRIPRNNETL
+542 TSSPLRITRNNETL
-556 ESINTKGLFVL
+556 ESVNTKGLFVL

-587 AHFAKKENR
+587 AHYAKREGVR

>member
-12 ALDKKGEV
+12 ALEKKGEV

-55 SYNVVFD
+55 SYNVIFD
-62 LKRKVRATGNNARGL
+62 LKRKIRATGNNARGL
-77 IEAKREIR
+77 IESKREIR
-85 TLDAEPG
+85 SLDEEPG
-92 KSTVPMPSHVDII
+92 KSSVPMAGHVDII

-138 RDIRR
+138 RDIRK
-143 FFVDRKFNAHSN
+143 FFVDRKFNAYSN

-176 NLFSETVLKDMV
+176 NLFSETILKDMV

-222 LGGRINFSTCL
+222 LGGQIHFSTCL
-233 EDIEIQQG
+233 EDIEIKQG

-246 KLREIPASAGMTSTS
+246 KLKETKDERRKTKDDVAIG
-261 QPIDNPKG
+261 
-269 ECRSQACMDM
+269 
-279 TESKGWGIAQPM
+279 
-291 DPIAK
+291 
-296 LQGDNNNVNISS
+296 
-308 SSSYWKPCEAL
+308 YWKSCEAL

-329 IYELLYARGV
+329 VYELLYARGV
-339 ALESKAFAMGVRV
+339 QLESKAFAMGVRV
-352 EHPQTLINKRQ
+352 EHPQMLINKRQ
-363 LGNVDTNLTGAA
+363 LGIVDTKLTGAA

-455 QRKIERDAYD
+455 QRKIESDAYN

-473 PAQTIKSFLAHRED
+473 PAQTIKNFLAHRED
-487 KSLPKSTYPCGLVQS
+487 KSLPKSTYPCGIVQS

-515 LAEGFQNFDRKI
+515 LAEGFQNFDHKI

-556 ESINTKGLFVL
+556 ESVNTKGLFVL

-587 AHFAKKENR
+587 AHFAKKEKSYEP